1 MKKIILVCIVF
12 IGLYFLSTATYNLY
26 KKNNLMKDEIAI
38 NIYFDI
44 PNEEIDDFFSLDKG
58 TYKSYEDVI
67 FCSIPRSTE
76 TSNSS
81 NSKIN
86 IYLEKEFDS
95 INCLSKFNPQKDT
108 KLNRKEFLTYSTIT
122 LSLYKRDLQ
131 YNSVLIKKK
140 HIPINLT
147 FGKLNNILLNKNGT
161 INYCN
166 K

>member
-1 MKKIILVCIVF
+1 ML
-12 IGLYFLSTATYNLY
+12 IGLYFLSIETYNLY
-26 KKNNLMKDEIAI
+26 KKNNLMDDEIAI
-38 NIYFDI
+38 NIFFDI
-44 PNEEIDDFFSLDKG
+44 ANDEIDDFFGLDKG

-76 TSNSS
+76 TSNPS
-81 NSKIN
+81 NSTIS

-95 INCLSKFNPQKDT
+95 INCLSKYNPQKDT
-108 KLNRKEFLTYSTIT
+108 KLNRREFLTYSTIT
-122 LSLYKRDLQ
+122 LGLYKRDSN

-147 FGKLNNILLNKNGT
+147 FGKLNNILLNKNGS